1 MGHRAWYEGSSD
13 PLDNT
18 VDVGRENQY
27 EPDQVA
33 DPREP
38 VRKAIANL
46 AEFSAYNPEQ
56 IMIEC
61 EEQDKLLGTPK
72 GTSLCIFLESLKRSH

>member
-13 PLDNT
+13 PLDNA

-38 VRKAIANL
+38 IRKAIANL
-46 AEFSAYNPEQ
+46 AEFSVYDPEQ
-56 IMIEC
+56 IMLEC
-61 EEQDKLLGTPK
+61 EQQDEMLGMAK
-72 GTSLCIFLESLKRSH
+72 GTALSLFLESVKITH